1 MTQQTNSTQNGSE
14 IARGK
19 KMDKNDNDL
28 NWEQMLCPSET
39 NIHKLGSL
47 MRETFKMNDVA
58 FPQERGFRFQNN
70 SLRASLLQISDVCYA
85 AFNAAHNNMDRI
97 RLMAL
102 NVPHHVE
109 SAVQMITDGNV
120 EADQSQMVVKSSR
133 IGASNMEEGVR
144 LSENVVDAF
153 TKAISLIEETMEAI
167 RLASSNHDV
176 KEATKTREILQQKEE
191 RILQRLEE
199 LKAKNDG
206 VRSEMKSAQ
215 KDLEKAVM
223 DVPPTW
229 TIMATQLADVMKDV
243 LLPMIRNPRVSLS
256 SAFSKSYDYMNSVN
270 SISELKQE
278 IETKLTADHIFTSV
292 HERMEEIKE
301 QMINQQND
309 IAYTEKYILEAT
321 NELMEVRA
329 QIRRLPSTNAHLK
342 QTLSLLKDGLDNLNQ
357 LKQSWTQLSI
367 FFKSYR
373 TKDYDSDE
381 EEPMEK
387 ARQDCNFIIN
397 IAETYIYFSQNHIL
411 PYMCRLDSS
420 LFDEC

>member
-270 SISELKQE
+270 SISELKQK

>member
-97 RLMAL
+97 RLTAL

>member
-1 MTQQTNSTQNGSE
+1 
-14 IARGK
+14 
-19 KMDKNDNDL
+19 MDKNDNDL

-97 RLMAL
+97 RLTAL

>member
-1 MTQQTNSTQNGSE
+1 
-14 IARGK
+14 
-19 KMDKNDNDL
+19 
-28 NWEQMLCPSET
+28 
-39 NIHKLGSL
+39 
-47 MRETFKMNDVA
+47 
-58 FPQERGFRFQNN
+58 
-70 SLRASLLQISDVCYA
+70 
-85 AFNAAHNNMDRI
+85 
-97 RLMAL
+97 
-102 NVPHHVE
+102 
-109 SAVQMITDGNV
+109 
-120 EADQSQMVVKSSR
+120 
-133 IGASNMEEGVR
+133 
-144 LSENVVDAF
+144 
-153 TKAISLIEETMEAI
+153 
-167 RLASSNHDV
+167 
-176 KEATKTREILQQKEE
+176 
-191 RILQRLEE
+191 
-199 LKAKNDG
+199 
-206 VRSEMKSAQ
+206 
-215 KDLEKAVM
+215 
-223 DVPPTW
+223 
-229 TIMATQLADVMKDV
+229 
-243 LLPMIRNPRVSLS
+243 
-256 SAFSKSYDYMNSVN
+256 
-270 SISELKQE
+270 
-278 IETKLTADHIFTSV
+278 
-292 HERMEEIKE
+292 MEEIKE